1 MPRVLLVEDD
11 PSLGRTLAER
21 LVRDSLDVE
30 WAQTIA
36 DAEKRLGAS
45 TWDLAILD
53 VKLPDGSGFGL
64 ARHIKRTSTVPVMF
78 MTAQNSAEARLE
90 GFEIG
95 ADEYLPKPF
104 HLKEFLI
111 RVRHVLARHRPRRVF
126 RCGDA
131 PAPASQDVSNRY
143 RPISISSKPFV
154 WPHFTG
160 LPALFQTTPTSFPE
174 QRDQT
179 HHLLIFLRRVS
190 ILKPAKPPIDS
201 LHRHLC
207 RFGEGVAGR
216 STLSD
221 MEPVTTFS
229 GE

>member
-1 MPRVLLVEDD
+1 VPRVLLVEDD

-36 DAEKRLGAS
+36 DAEQHLGAS
-45 TWDLAILD
+45 TWDLAIVD

-111 RVRHVLARHRPRRVF
+111 RVRHVLARHQPRRAF
-126 RCGDA
+126 RCGDVTIDLDAMTIETSDGARTQLQARDSRVLKLLVDAA
-131 PAPASQDVSNRY
+131 PRAVDRSVILDR
-143 RPISISSKPFV
+143 V
-154 WPHFTG
+154 WGEEHFPT
-160 LPALFQTTPTSFPE
+160 PRTVDNAIVRIRQALKDDE
-174 QRDQT
+174 GR
-179 HHLLIFLRRVS
+179 LIRSVRG
-190 ILKPAKPPIDS
+190 I
-201 LHRHLC
+201 
-207 RFGEGVAGR
+207 GYQWAGGDP
-216 STLSD
+216 S
-221 MEPVTTFS
+221 
-229 GE
+229 

>member
-11 PSLGRTLAER
+11 TSMGRTLVER
-21 LVRDSLDVE
+21 LMRDSLDVA

-36 DAEKRLGAS
+36 DAEKHLGAG

-64 ARHIKRTSTVPVMF
+64 ARRIKKTSTVPVMF

-111 RVRHVLARHRPRRVF
+111 RVRHVLARQQPRRAF
-126 RCGDA
+126 RCGGVTIDLDLMTVET
-131 PAPASQDVSNRY
+131 PAGARTQLQV
-143 RPISISSKPFV
+143 
-154 WPHFTG
+154 
-160 LPALFQTTPTSFPE
+160 
-174 QRDQT
+174 RDSRVLK
-179 HHLLIFLRRVS
+179 LLIDAAPRPVERSVILDRVWGEERFPTPRTVDNAVVRLRQALGDDDGAVIRSVRGVGYQW
-190 ILKPAKPPIDS
+190 AG
-201 LHRHLC
+201 
-207 RFGEGVAGR
+207 GEP
-216 STLSD
+216 S
-221 MEPVTTFS
+221 
-229 GE
+229 